1 MPLSKPRN
9 LHRSPG
15 SSGVA

>member
-1 MPLSKPRN
+1 MT

-15 SSGVA
+15 SDIL